1 MSQMKA
7 LYEKVAGDAELQAK
21 FIAILQTAEE
31 DGFAVTE
38 QKLVALSK
46 DAGYEVGL
54 AEMQQFLKEVTP
66 NPDGE
71 LSDMELDMV
80 AGGKGE
86 GAAMAGAG
94 GAMSIALAVATFGIM
109 LAGCIPQIVGGVVL
123 ENTLNTINN
132 LNFR

>member
-7 LYEKVAGDAELQAK
+7 LYEKVANDAELQAK
-21 FIAILQTAEE
+21 FAAILQTAEQDGWE
-31 DGFAVTE
+31 DTE

-54 AEMQQFLKEVTP
+54 EEMQAFLKEVTP
-66 NPDGE
+66 SPDGE
-71 LSDMELDMV
+71 LSDMELDLV

-86 GAAMAGAG
+86 GTSIAITGAAT
-94 GAMSIALAVATFGIM
+94 SIALAVITFG
-109 LAGCIPQIVGGVVL
+109 LGAACIPQIVGGIVL
-123 ENTLNTINN
+123 ENTINN